1 MKVAHRKTLVATE
14 EVTRLGAC
22 VFDLKFSSVSNN
34 MHLVLSLTKV
44 PLCTKGPPWV
54 APRKPP
60 FGGLVLGGR
69 TKESS
74 IGDRAVAVASRP
86 YFVLPRKVAPA
97 FGPFGCTSVCSEVF
111 FWVCVWCR
119 LKVLITWNQAGL
131 RVVTATT
138 EQALRS
144 AGIGYLSL
152 ANSLSFQ

>member
-1 MKVAHRKTLVATE
+1 MATE

-44 PLCTKGPPWV
+44 PIVSLCTKGPPWV

-60 FGGLVLGGR
+60 FGGLVLGGVI
-69 TKESS
+69 TW
-74 IGDRAVAVASRP
+74 RP
-86 YFVLPRKVAPA
+86 YGRCGEPSLFRTTPEGSTGLRTVRLHLRMHGGFV
-97 FGPFGCTSVCSEVF
+97 
-111 FWVCVWCR
+111 WVYVWCL

-138 EQALRS
+138 EHALRS